1 MIGSTSVHKSLL
13 AQRRALLHPPAV
25 GGKARRLKNWSH
37 LHRRPFACAR
47 RPRPTSTVFVAML
60 FSWFG
65 VHVEDHARDAIL
77 DFFYGVDMGVAGKT
91 WSGLPGMPGLSFPV
105 VDLLQDYDGEV

>member
-1 MIGSTSVHKSLL
+1 MPQVRFGTAESTTTPTGSWRQGPPIEELVPPP
-13 AQRRALLHPPAV
+13 PPAV
-25 GGKARRLKNWSH
+25 RLCEEASADVDGLRSH
-37 LHRRPFACAR
+37 VVQLVC
-47 RPRPTSTVFVAML
+47 
-60 FSWFG
+60 
-65 VHVEDHARDAIL
+65 VHVEDHARDAML